1 MIGDMTDLKQTTKF
15 WRRQWPWLV
24 LSGLLLAVVFVL
36 RLAPEEATLGQGIKT
51 VYIHVALTWTGMA
64 GFVAAGLL
72 GLLVI
77 ATGGQRFAAWM
88 QTLGW
93 VGFGFYAAGVAM
105 SALASKVNWGNVFWQ
120 EPRMMAALNGLA
132 VAVIVLAANIWI
144 PWVRLRGLLQAIL
157 PVIIFWLTAS
167 APLLLHPRNPIT
179 TSDSLGIKLAFGGM
193 FLLTAALAVW
203 VVWLVTKKSNSQTTR
218 LPD

>member
-1 MIGDMTDLKQTTKF
+1 
-15 WRRQWPWLV
+15 
-24 LSGLLLAVVFVL
+24 
-36 RLAPEEATLGQGIKT
+36 
-51 VYIHVALTWTGMA
+51 
-64 GFVAAGLL
+64 
-72 GLLVI
+72 
-77 ATGGQRFAAWM
+77 
-88 QTLGW
+88 
-93 VGFGFYAAGVAM
+93 
-105 SALASKVNWGNVFWQ
+105 
-120 EPRMMAALNGLA
+120 MMAALNGLA

-203 VVWLVTKKSNSQTTR
+203 VVWLVTKKSGS
-218 LPD
+218 